1 MNLGEIISFKGLFIW
16 KHPCVDYESNI
27 FGAEAS
33 FSVGASNIL
42 SQSMLAIIP
51 LIGK

>member
-1 MNLGEIISFKGLFIW
+1 MNLGEIVSFKALFIW

-27 FGAEAS
+27 FGAEAG
-33 FSVGASNIL
+33 FSVGASNIF
-42 SQSMLAIIP
+42 SESMLAIIP